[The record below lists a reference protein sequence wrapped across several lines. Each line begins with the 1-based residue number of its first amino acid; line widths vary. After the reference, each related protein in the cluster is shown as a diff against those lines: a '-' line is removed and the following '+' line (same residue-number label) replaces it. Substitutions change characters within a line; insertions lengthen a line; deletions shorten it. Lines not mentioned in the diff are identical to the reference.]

1 MLRKLTALAALA
13 VALTVISPTT
23 APADVASARASAS
36 WDCKRVISAAEWR
49 RILGT
54 SIKVQYGESQIDC
67 LWSHRGPGSSP
78 QGLMSAY
85 PAVYKIWHQIY
96 VGDATGSKRF
106 GQCEEADRVRSRLS
120 GFHGDFGWTVE
131 KRDYGVLGTESYCPS
146 AKTLKSVTRSVYV
159 VHHRRLFKLGT
170 STAYGERPG
179 TREPTLSQ
187 LVQLAHKA
195 THRF

>member
-23 APADVASARASAS
+23 APADVASSRASAS

-85 PAVYKIWHQIY
+85 PAVDKIWHQIY
-96 VGDATGSKRF
+96 VGDATGNKGF
-106 GQCEEADRVRSRLS
+106 GQCEAADRVRSRLS
-120 GFHGDFGWTVE
+120 GFHGDSGGRSRNATTAFPG
-131 KRDYGVLGTESYCPS
+131 PS
-146 AKTLKSVTRSVYV
+146 RTAL
-159 VHHRRLFKLGT
+159 RR
-170 STAYGERPG
+170 R
-179 TREPTLSQ
+179 R
-187 LVQLAHKA
+187 
-195 THRF
+195 